1 MGSGDRRVK
10 DKPVSTERERMLARK
25 CGVSVKDIQE
35 VEDRLRAMPMEQ
47 FLDGVFGP
55 GKAIYDEQADLWIV
69 ADPKHKGPGFG
80 FIAVRPDK
88 SFFTGVIPLW
98 VLQ

>member
-1 MGSGDRRVK
+1 M
-10 DKPVSTERERMLARK
+10 STERERMLARK

-35 VEDRLRAMPMEQ
+35 VEDRFRAMPMDQ

-69 ADPKHKGPGFG
+69 AVPKHKGSGFG
-80 FIAVRPDK
+80 IIAVRSDK